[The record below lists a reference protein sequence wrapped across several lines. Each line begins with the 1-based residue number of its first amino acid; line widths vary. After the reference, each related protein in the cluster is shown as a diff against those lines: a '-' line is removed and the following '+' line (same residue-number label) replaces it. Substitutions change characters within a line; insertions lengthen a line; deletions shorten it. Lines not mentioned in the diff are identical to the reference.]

1 MVYVFSGIL
10 LLSVAALCIKIILL
24 KRSVREIADA
34 FVEKTKTDTN
44 TLIDVSVGDK
54 DIINCTE
61 VNTQSSCIADKQITG
76 TRIKQHTVFVRLQ
89 QDR

>member
-34 FVEKTKTDTN
+34 FAEKTKTDTN

-54 DIINCTE
+54 DIRYLAGQL
-61 VNTQSSCIADKQITG
+61 NTG
-76 TRIKQHTVFVRLQ
+76 LQ
-89 QDR
+89 TLQRDASRPRC